1 LFLQGV
7 LQRRT
12 SLEKHADRERVGGT
26 LNFDELM
33 ARSEENTKRIEREAQ
48 EKAQREEQQEKQKSA
63 EDRALP
69 AVKYLREHLSE
80 AQVFQF
86 YMLVDRC
93 WDGLG
98 NVLGWE
104 IDMHMMGDD
113 VEATERM
120 IRGW

>member
-1 LFLQGV
+1 M
-7 LQRRT
+7 
-12 SLEKHADRERVGGT
+12 EKHADRERIART
-26 LNFDELM
+26 LNFDEQLAM
-33 ARSEENTKRIEREAQ
+33 SEENTKRIEREAQ

-104 IDMHMMGDD
+104 IDMQMRGSD
-113 VEATERM
+113 VEATERL

>member
-1 LFLQGV
+1 
-7 LQRRT
+7 
-12 SLEKHADRERVGGT
+12 LEKHADRERVART
-26 LNFDELM
+26 LNFDELL
-33 ARSEENTKRIEREAQ
+33 AEAEENTKLFEREAR
-48 EKAQREEQQEKQKSA
+48 ERTQREEKQKSA

-80 AQVFQF
+80 EQVFQF

-104 IDMHMMGDD
+104 IDMCMRESD
-113 VEATERM
+113 VEATERL